1 MSKCGRTAGPRRA
14 RLRAV
19 VRCAALHVRTCRIH
33 AKKRG
38 GRETALLSSLAKQT
52 TADHLK
58 NGPRSPRRRAVRPH
72 ARAGVRPSARC
83 PPPRAALPT
92 ELECFFT
99 HARARRRQLT
109 TYASIAGYVPASDV
123 VPHSMIDLDMEEI
136 VSAVGNN
143 DITEAIRIYTSGG
156 NGLCSA
162 ADVADTTIV
171 QCTATTDV
179 KGNSVKGSG
188 AIRTIKGFATSG
200 EAKMTKWTTYP
211 VYKAYY
217 NDFNYA
223 DTFITNAATH
233 TNANGDDD
241 QFRQQMIKKGAAYM
255 AVWMYVLH
263 EFEDAIA
270 DCTTGDV
277 TANDDSVHA
286 WDEGW
291 AFYAGSAVGTDG
303 ADSGDL
309 LYGLAN
315 SRCKNFG
322 TCASGA
328 TGLANANSKALAAA
342 IAGRDDI
349 TTAKC
354 TGGVAQLK
362 ILTEQMTI
370 PLIQGTLKYAWEADP
385 AMTGSA
391 CAGQSG
397 TFDASCSKAWAEGWT
412 FAAAILPQLNACSAA
427 AAKTVKDNLDAS
439 LAAPMKDGLA
449 AVKAAIEACYPSMG
463 ITCDEVGEYQSSGVV
478 FSGMA
483 KCTDP
488 VASSD
493 SASAPALAL
502 GAAAAAAGALLL

>member
-1 MSKCGRTAGPRRA
+1 MA
-14 RLRAV
+14 
-19 VRCAALHVRTCRIH
+19 
-33 AKKRG
+33 
-38 GRETALLSSLAKQT
+38 
-52 TADHLK
+52 
-58 NGPRSPRRRAVRPH
+58 
-72 ARAGVRPSARC
+72 
-83 PPPRAALPT
+83 
-92 ELECFFT
+92 ELETFAGGYAT
-99 HARARRRQLT
+99 ST
-109 TYASIAGYVPASDV
+109 TWRTDALFVY
-123 VPHSMIDLDMEEI
+123 E
-136 VSAVGNN
+136 N
-143 DITEAIRIYTSGG
+143 GG
-156 NGLCSA
+156 NGKC
-162 ADVADTTIV
+162 TTANENGV
-171 QCTATTDV
+171 GCAV
-179 KGNSVKGSG
+179 GGAKGNSLKSSSV
-188 AIRTIKGFATSG
+188 RTIKGFATAG
-200 EAKMTKWTTYP
+200 DAKMLNWDMFPK
-211 VYKAYY
+211 YKAYW
-217 NDFNYA
+217 NDANYA
-223 DTFITNAATH
+223 DTFITKDYSAISKDKGTAEL
-233 TNANGDDD
+233 
-241 QFRQQMIKKGAAYM
+241 IKKGANYQ

-322 TCASGA
+322 TCKDGA
-328 TGLANANSKALAAA
+328 TGNSNANEKALAAA

-354 TGGVAQLK
+354 TGGTTQLK

-370 PLIQGTLKYAWEADP
+370 PLIQGTLKYAWESDP

-391 CAGQSG
+391 CAGQ
-397 TFDASCSKAWAEGWT
+397 TAPFDASCSKAWAEGWT
-412 FAAAILPQLNACSAA
+412 FAAAVLPQIDACSAA

-449 AVKAAIEACYPSMG
+449 AVKAAIEGCYPSMG
-463 ITCDEVGEYQSSGVV
+463 ITCPEVGEYQSSGVV

>member
-1 MSKCGRTAGPRRA
+1 M
-14 RLRAV
+14 
-19 VRCAALHVRTCRIH
+19 
-33 AKKRG
+33 
-38 GRETALLSSLAKQT
+38 
-52 TADHLK
+52 
-58 NGPRSPRRRAVRPH
+58 
-72 ARAGVRPSARC
+72 
-83 PPPRAALPT
+83 
-92 ELECFFT
+92 
-99 HARARRRQLT
+99 
-109 TYASIAGYVPASDV
+109 PASDV
-123 VPHSMIDLDMEEI
+123 VPHSKIDLDMEEI

-156 NGLCSA
+156 GGKCSA
-162 ADVADTTIV
+162 TDIQTTV
-171 QCTATTDV
+171 TTDSCYGHATTDS
-179 KGNSVKGSG
+179 KGNSVKGSSG
-188 AIRTIKGFATSG
+188 DVRTIKGFATSG

-233 TNANGDDD
+233 TNANGDDS

-370 PLIQGTLKYAWEADP
+370 PLVQGTLKYAWEADP

-439 LAAPMKDGLA
+439 LAAPMAGGLA
-449 AVKAAIEACYPSMG
+449 AVKAAIEGCYPSMG
-463 ITCDEVGEYQSSGVV
+463 ITCPEVGEYQSSGVV

>member
-1 MSKCGRTAGPRRA
+1 MRLCTCARAGY
-14 RLRAV
+14 
-19 VRCAALHVRTCRIH
+19 IQ
-33 AKKRG
+33 KSEG
-38 GRETALLSSLAKQT
+38 GAETALLSSLAKQT
-52 TADHLK
+52 TADHRK

-99 HARARRRQLT
+99 RARARRRQLT

-123 VPHSMIDLDMEEI
+123 VPHSMIDLDMKEI
-136 VSAVGNN
+136 VDAVGLG
-143 DITEAIRIYTSGG
+143 TTAGLAEAIRVYKEGG
-156 NGLCSA
+156 GGLCTA
-162 ADVADTTIV
+162 ADVADTTIL

-188 AIRTIKGFATSG
+188 AIRTIQGFATSG

-223 DTFITNAATH
+223 DTFILAAETA
-233 TNANGDDD
+233 TNANADD
-241 QFRQQMIKKGAAYM
+241 QEMREQMIKKGAAYM
-255 AVWMYVLH
+255 AVWQYVLH

-270 DCTTGDV
+270 DCTAGDV
-277 TANDDSVHA
+277 AANDDSVHA

-291 AFYAGSAVGTDG
+291 AFYAGSEVGTDG
-303 ADSGDL
+303 AKDGYL

-354 TGGVAQLK
+354 TGGTAQLK

-391 CAGQSG
+391 CAGQ
-397 TFDASCSKAWAEGWT
+397 TAPFDASCSKAWAEGWT
-412 FAAAILPQLNACSAA
+412 FASAVLPQIDACSAA
-427 AAKTVKDNLDAS
+427 HAKTVKDALDGAA
-439 LAAPMKDGLA
+439 AAPMAGGLA
-449 AVKAAIEACYPSMG
+449 AVKAAVEACYPSMG

>member
-1 MSKCGRTAGPRRA
+1 MARALLAAALFGRT
-14 RLRAV
+14 
-19 VRCAALHVRTCRIH
+19 
-33 AKKRG
+33 
-38 GRETALLSSLAKQT
+38 LAQ
-52 TADHLK
+52 
-58 NGPRSPRRRAVRPH
+58 
-72 ARAGVRPSARC
+72 
-83 PPPRAALPT
+83 
-92 ELECFFT
+92 E
-99 HARARRRQLT
+99 RQLT

-123 VPHSMIDLDMEEI
+123 VPHSKIDLDMEEI

-233 TNANGDDD
+233 TNANGDDS

-370 PLIQGTLKYAWEADP
+370 PLVQGTLKYAWEADP

-439 LAAPMKDGLA
+439 LAAPMAGGLA
-449 AVKAAIEACYPSMG
+449 AVKAAIEGCYPSMG
-463 ITCDEVGEYQSSGVV
+463 ITCPEVGEYQSSGVV

>member
-1 MSKCGRTAGPRRA
+1 MARALLAAALFGRT
-14 RLRAV
+14 
-19 VRCAALHVRTCRIH
+19 
-33 AKKRG
+33 
-38 GRETALLSSLAKQT
+38 LAQ
-52 TADHLK
+52 
-58 NGPRSPRRRAVRPH
+58 
-72 ARAGVRPSARC
+72 
-83 PPPRAALPT
+83 
-92 ELECFFT
+92 E
-99 HARARRRQLT
+99 RQLT

-123 VPHSMIDLDMEEI
+123 VPHSKIDLDMKEI
-136 VSAVGNN
+136 VEAVGQG
-143 DITEAIRIYTSGG
+143 DTAGLAEAIRVYKSGG
-156 NGLCSA
+156 GGKCSA
-162 ADVADTTIV
+162 TDITTTV
-171 QCTATTDV
+171 TTDSCYGHTTSDS

-188 AIRTIKGFATSG
+188 DVRTIQGFATAG

-223 DTFITNAATH
+223 DTFILAAETH
-233 TNANGDDD
+233 TNANADD
-241 QFRQQMIKKGAAYM
+241 QEMREQMIKKGAAYM

-270 DCTTGDV
+270 DCTAGDV
-277 TANDDSVHA
+277 TKNDDSVHA

-291 AFYAGSAVGTDG
+291 AFYAGSQVGTDG

-322 TCASGA
+322 TCKDGA
-328 TGLANANSKALAAA
+328 TGNSNANIKALAAA

-354 TGGVAQLK
+354 TGGTTQLK
-362 ILTEQMTI
+362 ILTEQMTV

-391 CAGQSG
+391 CAGQ
-397 TFDASCSKAWAEGWT
+397 TAPFDASCSKAWAEGWT
-412 FAAAILPQLNACSAA
+412 FAAAVLPQIDACSAA

-449 AVKAAIEACYPSMG
+449 AVKAAIEGCYPSMG
-463 ITCDEVGEYQSSGVV
+463 ITCPEVGEYQSSGVV

>member
-1 MSKCGRTAGPRRA
+1 
-14 RLRAV
+14 
-19 VRCAALHVRTCRIH
+19 
-33 AKKRG
+33 
-38 GRETALLSSLAKQT
+38 
-52 TADHLK
+52 
-58 NGPRSPRRRAVRPH
+58 
-72 ARAGVRPSARC
+72 
-83 PPPRAALPT
+83 
-92 ELECFFT
+92 
-99 HARARRRQLT
+99 
-109 TYASIAGYVPASDV
+109 
-123 VPHSMIDLDMEEI
+123 MIDLDMEEI
-136 VSAVGNN
+136 VSAVGSN

-270 DCTTGDV
+270 D
-277 TANDDSVHA
+277 
-286 WDEGW
+286 
-291 AFYAGSAVGTDG
+291 
-303 ADSGDL
+303 
-309 LYGLAN
+309 
-315 SRCKNFG
+315 
-322 TCASGA
+322 
-328 TGLANANSKALAAA
+328 SKALAAA

-370 PLIQGTLKYAWEADP
+370 PLVQGTLKYAWEADP

-391 CAGQSG
+391 CA
-397 TFDASCSKAWAEGWT
+397 
-412 FAAAILPQLNACSAA
+412 
-427 AAKTVKDNLDAS
+427 
-439 LAAPMKDGLA
+439 
-449 AVKAAIEACYPSMG
+449 
-463 ITCDEVGEYQSSGVV
+463 
-478 FSGMA
+478 
-483 KCTDP
+483 
-488 VASSD
+488 
-493 SASAPALAL
+493 
-502 GAAAAAAGALLL
+502 

>member
-1 MSKCGRTAGPRRA
+1 MARALLAAALFGRT
-14 RLRAV
+14 
-19 VRCAALHVRTCRIH
+19 
-33 AKKRG
+33 
-38 GRETALLSSLAKQT
+38 LAQT
-52 TADHLK
+52 
-58 NGPRSPRRRAVRPH
+58 
-72 ARAGVRPSARC
+72 
-83 PPPRAALPT
+83 
-92 ELECFFT
+92 
-99 HARARRRQLT
+99 T

-136 VSAVGNN
+136 VTAVGAN

-162 ADVADTTIV
+162 ADVADTTIN

-233 TNANGDDD
+233 TNANGDDS

-370 PLIQGTLKYAWEADP
+370 PLVQGTLKYAWEADP

-427 AAKTVKDNLDAS
+427 AAKTVKDNLDPRS
-439 LAAPMKDGLA
+439 P
-449 AVKAAIEACYPSMG
+449 PR
-463 ITCDEVGEYQSSGVV
+463 
-478 FSGMA
+478 
-483 KCTDP
+483 
-488 VASSD
+488 
-493 SASAPALAL
+493 
-502 GAAAAAAGALLL
+502 

>member
-1 MSKCGRTAGPRRA
+1 MARALLAAALFGRT
-14 RLRAV
+14 
-19 VRCAALHVRTCRIH
+19 
-33 AKKRG
+33 
-38 GRETALLSSLAKQT
+38 LAQT
-52 TADHLK
+52 
-58 NGPRSPRRRAVRPH
+58 
-72 ARAGVRPSARC
+72 
-83 PPPRAALPT
+83 
-92 ELECFFT
+92 
-99 HARARRRQLT
+99 T

-123 VPHSMIDLDMEEI
+123 
-136 VSAVGNN
+136 
-143 DITEAIRIYTSGG
+143 
-156 NGLCSA
+156 
-162 ADVADTTIV
+162 ADTTIN

-233 TNANGDDD
+233 TNANGDDS

-277 TANDDSVHA
+277 TANAD
-286 WDEGW
+286 
-291 AFYAGSAVGTDG
+291 SAVGTDG

-354 TGGVAQLK
+354 T
-362 ILTEQMTI
+362 
-370 PLIQGTLKYAWEADP
+370 
-385 AMTGSA
+385 
-391 CAGQSG
+391 
-397 TFDASCSKAWAEGWT
+397 
-412 FAAAILPQLNACSAA
+412 
-427 AAKTVKDNLDAS
+427 
-439 LAAPMKDGLA
+439 
-449 AVKAAIEACYPSMG
+449 
-463 ITCDEVGEYQSSGVV
+463 
-478 FSGMA
+478 
-483 KCTDP
+483 
-488 VASSD
+488 
-493 SASAPALAL
+493 
-502 GAAAAAAGALLL
+502 